1 MKRLGCYHMTT
12 PHPLLTSNPPKP
24 TAPHFN
30 AEPLTQNNCPSTQT
44 HSGPPF
50 TYLCLPRILLSPI
63 ILLSIP
69 LLSRQA
75 ARMAGMETFTDG
87 STGKFSHPQKQKK
100 KKKENYSKGRKCR
113 DLTLFLHVSFHP
125 LLSSAVLYTSS
136 FSPSHITIFLFCVN
150 SRGFFSVHL
159 QGSPT
164 FPHGRVL
171 GKGSA
176 GKREG

>member
-1 MKRLGCYHMTT
+1 MEALVNFH
-12 PHPLLTSNPPKP
+12 
-24 TAPHFN
+24 
-30 AEPLTQNNCPSTQT
+30 T
-44 HSGPPF
+44 H
-50 TYLCLPRILLSPI
+50 
-63 ILLSIP
+63 
-69 LLSRQA
+69 
-75 ARMAGMETFTDG
+75 
-87 STGKFSHPQKQKK
+87 KNK

-113 DLTLFLHVSFHP
+113 DLTIFLHVSFHP

-159 QGSPT
+159 RGSPT